1 MMTPAT
7 YRQHFFIED
16 EDIANVRFIGDKIAE
31 HLPAL
36 LDDFYTWMRTMP
48 EFSSFFPRE
57 EHVAHVKKQQLQ
69 HWQAFFKADINEF
82 YIQSRY
88 RIGQAHARV
97 GLPLDV
103 YYRSVVVFHDLFAK
117 LFRQVGID
125 DFNSLHSFQKLV
137 GLDTSIVV
145 DTYNQLVSDTI
156 REQNQALM
164 QLSTPVTQL
173 WDGILLLPL
182 VGIIDSRRAQ
192 DTMTAVLHRVASSQ
206 SKVFILDISGVAVV
220 DTAVANHLIK
230 ITKATRLMGCLCILS
245 GISPAVAQTI
255 VELGVQIEEVT
266 TTANMQDALA
276 QALRMTGTVLSRQQS
291 A

>member
-1 MMTPAT
+1 MMTPQL
-7 YRQHFFIED
+7 YRQHFFIQD
-16 EDIANVRFIGDKIAE
+16 EDIRNVQRIGEKISE

-36 LDDFYTWMRTMP
+36 LDEFYEWMRTMP
-48 EFSSFFPRE
+48 DFSSYFPRE
-57 EHVAHVKKQQLQ
+57 EHVTHVKKHQLT
-69 HWQAFFKADINEF
+69 HWQILFRADINES

-88 RIGQAHARV
+88 RIGQAHARI

-103 YYRSVVVFHDLFAK
+103 YYRSVVVFQDLFAK
-117 LFRQVGID
+117 LFLANGIN
-125 DFNSLHSFQKLV
+125 DFAALHSFHKLV

-145 DTYNQLVSDTI
+145 DTYNQLISDTI
-156 REQNQALM
+156 REQNNALM
-164 QLSTPVTQL
+164 QLSTPIAQL

-192 DTMTAVLHRVASSQ
+192 DTMTAVLHRVAASQ
-206 SKVFILDISGVAVV
+206 SKVFILDIGGVAVV

-255 VELGVQIEEVT
+255 VELGVQIDEVH
-266 TTANMQDALA
+266 TTANMQDALL
-276 QALRMTGTVLSRQQS
+276 QAMRLTGTMLTRQLF